1 MRRKDYLQNPVE
13 HMKITSPLTV
23 DQLIGQFKNSGSF
36 GAGRVA
42 AACDVY
48 EKMLKDK
55 ECTVFLALSG
65 AIVPAGLR
73 TLVADLIRLKL
84 VDVVVCTG
92 ASMVHDAIEA
102 VGGRH

>member
-1 MRRKDYLQNPVE
+1 MNPVE

-48 EKMLKDK
+48 
-55 ECTVFLALSG
+55 
-65 AIVPAGLR
+65 
-73 TLVADLIRLKL
+73 
-84 VDVVVCTG
+84 
-92 ASMVHDAIEA
+92 
-102 VGGRH
+102 